1 MMRKTLYIVAVLL
14 SVFVMPVLAN
24 ELDDIF
30 QRITEVNGVFEIIEV
45 PEQECVKSNINEG
58 SIARYGDEA
67 CEAVDSILSG
77 VASPQFIDF
86 RNDDVAVDGWI
97 VRIDENDITVLMRIN
112 LIEDSSLMVMLV
124 KGPEK
129 LLEGIQLG
137 E

>member
-1 MMRKTLYIVAVLL
+1 MRKALYIVAVLL
-14 SVFVMPVLAN
+14 SAFVMPVLAN

-30 QRITEVNGVFEIIEV
+30 QRITGVNGVFEIIEV
-45 PEQECVKSNINEG
+45 PEQECVNSNINEG

-97 VRIDENDITVLMRIN
+97 VRIDENDITVLMKIN

>member
-1 MMRKTLYIVAVLL
+1 M
-14 SVFVMPVLAN
+14 
-24 ELDDIF
+24 
-30 QRITEVNGVFEIIEV
+30 
-45 PEQECVKSNINEG
+45 
-58 SIARYGDEA
+58 
-67 CEAVDSILSG
+67 
-77 VASPQFIDF
+77 ASPQFIDF

-97 VRIDENDITVLMRIN
+97 VRIDENDITVLMKIN